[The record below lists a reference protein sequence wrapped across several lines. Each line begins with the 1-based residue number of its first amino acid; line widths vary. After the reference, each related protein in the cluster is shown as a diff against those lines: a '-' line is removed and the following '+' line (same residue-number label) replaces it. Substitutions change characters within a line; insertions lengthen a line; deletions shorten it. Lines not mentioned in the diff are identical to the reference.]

1 MTLDLAQNTI
11 FSRLKLQKPDL
22 EDKLHIEKL
31 RLLKADI
38 EDSKIKLKSAQENFN
53 NVTEPKLID
62 FYIYKIQAE
71 QSRFS
76 QLLTEYRNEEQ
87 FLSCAS
93 SE

>member
-1 MTLDLAQNTI
+1 MTLDVAQNSI
-11 FSRLKLQKPDL
+11 FSRFQIQKPTA
-22 EDKLHIEKL
+22 EDKLHAEKL

-38 EDSKIKLKSAQENFN
+38 EDSKIKIQTAQENFN

-76 QLLTEYRNEEQ
+76 QLLCEYRKEEQ
-87 FLSCAS
+87 FLNLVNPD
-93 SE
+93 

>member
-1 MTLDLAQNTI
+1 MTLDLVQNQI
-11 FSRLKLQKPDL
+11 FSRLKVQKPTI

-31 RLLKADI
+31 RLLKLDI
-38 EDSKIKLKSAQENFN
+38 EDCKIKLKSAQENFN

-76 QLLTEYRNEEQ
+76 QLLSEYRKEEQ
-87 FLSCAS
+87 LFSLAAS
-93 SE
+93 Q